1 MAETGVGYAVLQLRI
16 ETLEREIKDIK
27 SEIKEQAKDNKKG
40 FTEINDRVDEL
51 ATITSEVKIMFANL
65 TQSHKD
71 LKTDIEK
78 NQQEMKEDIKIIAA
92 SAGKDQG
99 WRALVTDIIKL
110 LIMLGTFI
118 ATGKMIF

>member
-1 MAETGVGYAVLQLRI
+1 MADTGVGYAVLQLRI
-16 ETLEREIKDIK
+16 ETLEREVKDIK
-27 SEIKEQAKDNKKG
+27 SEIKEQARDNKKG

-51 ATITSEVKIMFANL
+51 ATITTEIKVMFANL
-65 TQSHKD
+65 TQSN
-71 LKTDIEK
+71 T
-78 NQQEMKEDIKIIAA
+78 EMKEDIKTIAA

>member
-27 SEIKEQAKDNKKG
+27 SEIKEQAKDNAKG

-51 ATITSEVKIMFANL
+51 ATITTEIKVMFANL
-65 TQSHKD
+65 TQSNK
-71 LKTDIEK
+71 
-78 NQQEMKEDIKIIAA
+78 EMKEDIKAIAA

-99 WRALVTDIIKL
+99 WRALITDIIKL

-118 ATGKMIF
+118 ATGKMLF